1 MDLPR
6 ASATEEVLW
15 ELGLWDLVAND
26 LKIYSQIFMECQFSR
41 PLGFNSKQRKQVLL
55 SAGSLVMKID
65 PIASPKEN
73 YMEYYKLMCALEKV

>member
-1 MDLPR
+1 
-6 ASATEEVLW
+6 
-15 ELGLWDLVAND
+15 
-26 LKIYSQIFMECQFSR
+26 MECQFSR